1 MIKQYQTGR
10 FLKIY
15 DLTYR
20 IIQYSQNKSLI
31 TKDGFTT
38 QCLAAC
44 AENMDCRGA
53 YVRHT
58 ANLRFC
64 TLMHDLG
71 TCTPSIMG
79 TVPFYLAT
87 GDESESWYRANQ
99 MDTPTPAGCGTTTTT
114 TAPGT
119 VSTLSVGGYGYV
131 LAAQGLGIDPST
143 VSEAVRQYQTGRF
156 HSFIYDT
163 DAAVRIE
170 QFKHNQTTF
179 NKDEFTLLC
188 LTQCSAYT
196 ANMTAVCRGAYVR
209 HTTNGN
215 RVCTLL
221 QELGTCTPSM
231 METVPLFLSTTDIS
245 ESWWLS
251 GQVDPATCS
260 L

>member
-10 FLKIY
+10 FLIIY
-15 DLTYR
+15 DLNYR
-20 IIQYSQNKSLI
+20 ITQYSQNKSI
-31 TKDGFTT
+31 VTKDGFTT
-38 QCLAAC
+38 QCLATC
-44 AENMDCRGA
+44 AGDMACRGA

-71 TCTPSIMG
+71 TCTPSTMESVPLYLD
-79 TVPFYLAT
+79 TV
-87 GDESESWYRANQ
+87 DESESWYRANQ
-99 MDTPTPAGCGTTTTT
+99 VDTPTPAGCVTTTTT
-114 TAPGT
+114 TPAT

-131 LAAQGLGIDPST
+131 LAARGLGIDPST
-143 VSEAVRQYQTGRF
+143 ASETEAIRRYQSGRF

-163 DAAVRIE
+163 DPAVRIE
-170 QFKHNQTTF
+170 QFKHNKTTF
-179 NKDEFTLLC
+179 NKDEFTTLC

-196 ANMTAVCRGAYVR
+196 ANTTTCRGAYVR
-209 HTTNGN
+209 HTTGGN

-221 QELGTCTPSM
+221 QDLGTCTPSM
-231 METVPLFLSTTDIS
+231 METVPLFLSTTDES

-251 GQVDPATCS
+251 GQVNPAMCS